1 METMKWLC
9 IIVLVALALPAAVP
23 RKIHRSKP
31 TPRLYGDRVPINLIR
46 TTSSK
51 IRQKIVDTHNYF
63 RTQVKP
69 SAANMLVM
77 KWHSGLAKAAQRWAD
92 RCLGLVHDNATGLY
106 LDGFGQSG
114 QNIFISTG
122 RTLWNFP
129 IRMWYMEYKDFKYGP
144 NTTNEILEIGHY
156 TQVVWATTHLVG
168 CGVSHCTG
176 GKGPLGKDFYM
187 YVCNYAPSGN
197 YKGRLGLPY
206 VAGKPCSMCK
216 DHCTQDALCTNACYH
231 TDLWSNCAELL
242 STFGSWV
249 CETDT
254 KEGRERRKFCGAT
267 CNCKDKIYYHHE
279 G

>member
-1 METMKWLC
+1 MKWLW
-9 IIVLVALALPAAVP
+9 ITVLIALALPAAVP

-31 TPRLYGDRVPINLIR
+31 TPRLYGDQVSIDLIR
-46 TTSSK
+46 TSSGK
-51 IRQKIVDTHNYF
+51 VQQKIVEVHNYF
-63 RTQVKP
+63 RMQVEP
-69 SAANMLVM
+69 SAANMLIM
-77 KWHSGLAKAAQRWAD
+77 KWHPGLAKAAQRWAD
-92 RCLGLVHDNATGLY
+92 RCAGLQHDNATGLY

-144 NTTNEILEIGHY
+144 NTTNELIEIGHY
-156 TQVVWATTHLVG
+156 TQVAWATTHLVG

-176 GKGPLGKDFYM
+176 GKGPVNKDFYM

-197 YKGRLGLPY
+197 QRGRLGLPY

-216 DHCTQDALCTNACYH
+216 DHCTRNKLCTNACYH
-231 TDLWSNCAELL
+231 VDLWSNCAELVRTF
-242 STFGSWV
+242 STWV

-254 KEGRERRKFCGAT
+254 EEGRERRKFCGAT
-267 CNCKDKIYYHHE
+267 CNCKDKIYYHYD

>member
-1 METMKWLC
+1 METMKWLW

-31 TPRLYGDRVPINLIR
+31 TPRLYGDRVPVNLIR
-46 TTSSK
+46 TTNSK
-51 IRQKIVDTHNYF
+51 VRQKIIDTHNYF

-216 DHCTQDALCTNACYH
+216 DHCTRGSLCTNACYH
-231 TDLWSNCAELL
+231 TDLWSNCAELVR
-242 STFGSWV
+242 TFDSWV

-267 CNCKDKIYYHHE
+267 CNCKDKIYYRHE